1 MSAAFETPA
10 ERWDCDPRGLQ
21 HVTEARL
28 LNAFVLFF
36 ERTASND
43 RVVSIDQ
50 VDYELPAALGPRGR
64 RQGAKV
70 QLVHRLLDDT
80 YHAVC
85 GDLLVRLHPVDLA
98 ANARAP
104 RARSRRDDEPPT
116 SPPAKTAAD
125 LAFERDY
132 APVTDE
138 DGGVPEPPP
147 HDDPQEETPT

>member
-1 MSAAFETPA
+1 MTAAFETPA
-10 ERWDCDPRGLQ
+10 ERWARDPRELQ
-21 HVTEARL
+21 HVTEALL
-28 LNAFVLFF
+28 LNAFVLFL

-43 RVVSIDQ
+43 RVVSIAQ

-64 RQGAKV
+64 RHGAKV

-80 YHAVC
+80 YHVVC
-85 GDLLVRLHPVDLA
+85 GGRLVRLHPVDLA

-104 RARSRRDDEPPT
+104 RARSRGDEEPSI

-138 DGGVPEPPP
+138 DGGVPEPSPR
-147 HDDPQEETPT
+147 DDPQEETPT